1 MAHQLSTSAQVRSC
15 LVASGG
21 LLSSGMT
28 VAFPSI
34 YKEQRLT
41 TEMSWLGSA
50 SHFAMIGGSLIVG
63 PMMDSLG
70 RKIGLVLALS
80 FSMIGWSFI
89 GGSGWLVPGRLLTG
103 LSAGIVSAPVS
114 VLVAEISA
122 PKLRAHLT
130 VYKHAA
136 FSLGLFIMYCF
147 GLFFKDQWKLSSLI
161 CGGMSLLSLV
171 TVWAWVPETRKGKT
185 NMSYGPFFAALPRR
199 KDVSRPFLLMAGL
212 ASLKQLSGTT
222 VVLSYASQLLVA
234 GGQTQGELGAVCI
247 GGVRLA
253 ASLFAGPLAARFGRR
268 SLATLGGYLSSLA
281 LLIMAGG
288 SSQSLACLLVFV
300 FSSALSS
307 SAIQALVGE
316 VFPVDFRAVCT
327 GLTTT
332 ATYVSAF
339 AALHSHPWLLSS
351 LGLNR
356 LLGIYATI
364 AVITTLIV
372 ICFLH
377 DTTVTVK
384 EVELGQPDAEEVME
398 PLKEETKEM
407 TVLDE
412 LKQNC

>member
-1 MAHQLSTSAQVRSC
+1 MAQQLSTSAQVTSC

-34 YKEQRLT
+34 YKEQRLP
-41 TEMSWLGSA
+41 TEISWLGSA
-50 SHFAMIGGSLIVG
+50 SHFAMIGGSLLVG
-63 PMMDSLG
+63 PLMDSFG

-89 GGSGWLVPGRLLTG
+89 GGSGWLVPGRLMTG

-130 VYKHAA
+130 VYKHTA
-136 FSLGLFIMYCF
+136 FSLGLFIMYSF
-147 GLFFKDQWKLSSLI
+147 GLIFKPFAILI
-161 CGGMSLLSLV
+161 VSDVTYQLLDAHLISV
-171 TVWAWVPETRKGKT
+171 VAWVPETRRGLT
-185 NMSYGPFFAALPRR
+185 NVSYGPFFAALPRR

-234 GGQTQGELGAVCI
+234 GGDTQAELGAVYI
-247 GGVRLA
+247 GAVRLA
-253 ASLFAGPLAARFGRR
+253 ASLFAAPLAARFGRR
-268 SLATLGGYLSSLA
+268 SLASLGGYLSSLS
-281 LLIMAGG
+281 LLVMAGG

-300 FSSALSS
+300 FSSAISS
-307 SAIQALVGE
+307 SAIQAL
-316 VFPVDFRAVCT
+316 VCT

-351 LGLNR
+351 LGLHR

-372 ICFLH
+372 IFFLH
-377 DTTVTVK
+377 DTAVTVK
-384 EVELGQPDAEEVME
+384 EVELGQPDAEEVIE

-407 TVLDE
+407 VAADE
-412 LKQNC
+412 VKQNC